1 MKNEEPKSLKLET
14 LIQEHFDN
22 LTKSEKRIATFLLQK
37 PEEAAFLSVSELAA
51 QLDLSEATAVRFA
64 QTLGFNGYP
73 DLREALQA
81 SFRHQVTHSTRI
93 KERLNE
99 LRQDGNIFEQLVAS
113 EIDYLTQA
121 LRTVD
126 RAAIGQAVELIK
138 NSERIFIFS
147 LGPSIPLVDLLQ
159 VRLTRFGRQVITMTT
174 TGREI
179 LEPLLLLT
187 NRDVVFTIAFFTAT
201 PTLKFVLDYA
211 QKVECPSIL
220 LTDTLEPVVG
230 DKARVVLA
238 ARRGP
243 VSSFHSLT
251 VPMTIINAI
260 LLTLAQTDQERT
272 LSHLDLLDELRRSY
286 NFPSGEK

>member
-1 MKNEEPKSLKLET
+1 MDNEELKKPKLEV
-14 LIQEHFDN
+14 LIQERFDN

-73 DLREALQA
+73 ELREALQD
-81 SFRHQVTHSTRI
+81 SFRHQVTHSARI
-93 KERLNE
+93 KERLSE
-99 LRQDGNIFEQLVAS
+99 LRQDGSIFEQLVAS
-113 EIDYLTQA
+113 EINYLTQA
-121 LRTVD
+121 LRTID
-126 RAAIGQAVELIK
+126 RAAITQAVELLQ
-138 NSERIFIFS
+138 NSERIFVFS
-147 LGPSIPLVDLLQ
+147 LGPSIPLVDLLAI
-159 VRLTRFGRQVITMTT
+159 RLTRFGRQVITMTT
-174 TGREI
+174 TGREV
-179 LEPLLLLT
+179 LEPLLLLN
-187 NRDVVFTIAFFTAT
+187 NRDVLLAIAFFSAT

-211 QKVECPSIL
+211 QRVECPVIL

-260 LLTLAQTDQERT
+260 LLTLAQTDQDRT
-272 LSHLDLLDELRRSY
+272 LSSLDRLDELRRSY
-286 NFPSGEK
+286 PF

>member
-1 MKNEEPKSLKLET
+1 MDNEELKKPTLEV
-14 LIQEHFDN
+14 LIQERFDN

-37 PEEAAFLSVSELAA
+37 PEEAAFLSVSELAV

-73 DLREALQA
+73 ELREALQD
-81 SFRHQVTHSTRI
+81 SFRHQVTHSARI
-93 KERLNE
+93 KERLSE
-99 LRQDGNIFEQLVAS
+99 LRQDGSIFEQLVAS
-113 EIDYLTQA
+113 EINYLTQA
-121 LRTVD
+121 LRTID
-126 RAAIGQAVELIK
+126 RAAISQAVELIQ
-138 NSERIFIFS
+138 NSERIFVFS
-147 LGPSIPLVDLLQ
+147 LGPSIPLVDLLTI
-159 VRLTRFGRQVITMTT
+159 RLTRFGRQVVTMTT

-179 LEPLLLLT
+179 LEPLLLLN
-187 NRDVVFTIAFFTAT
+187 NRDILLAIAFFSVT

-211 QKVECPSIL
+211 QRVECPAIL

-260 LLTLAQTDQERT
+260 LLTLAQTDQDRT
-272 LSHLDLLDELRRSY
+272 LSSLDRLDELRRSY
-286 NFPSGEK
+286 PF

>member
-1 MKNEEPKSLKLET
+1 MGNEELKKPKLEG
-14 LIQEHFDN
+14 LIQERFDN

-73 DLREALQA
+73 ELREALQD
-81 SFRHQVTHSTRI
+81 SFRHQVTHSARI
-93 KERLNE
+93 KERLSE
-99 LRQDGNIFEQLVAS
+99 LRQNGSIFEQLVAS
-113 EIDYLTQA
+113 EINYLTQA
-121 LRTVD
+121 LRTID
-126 RAAIGQAVELIK
+126 RAAITQAVELLQ
-138 NSERIFIFS
+138 NSERIFVFS
-147 LGPSIPLVDLLQ
+147 LGPSIPLVDLLAI
-159 VRLTRFGRQVITMTT
+159 RLTRFGRQVITMTT
-174 TGREI
+174 TGREV
-179 LEPLLLLT
+179 LEPLLLLN
-187 NRDVVFTIAFFTAT
+187 NRDVLLAIAFFSAT

-211 QKVECPSIL
+211 QRVECPVIL

-230 DKARVVLA
+230 DKAKVVLA

-260 LLTLAQTDQERT
+260 LLTLAQTDQDRT
-272 LSHLDLLDELRRSY
+272 LSSLDRLDELRRSY
-286 NFPSGEK
+286 PF

>member
-1 MKNEEPKSLKLET
+1 MGNEELKKPKLEG
-14 LIQEHFDN
+14 LIQERFDN

-73 DLREALQA
+73 ELREALQD
-81 SFRHQVTHSTRI
+81 SFRHQVTHSARI
-93 KERLNE
+93 KERLSE
-99 LRQDGNIFEQLVAS
+99 LRQDGSIFEQLVAS
-113 EIDYLTQA
+113 EINYLTQA
-121 LRTVD
+121 LRTID
-126 RAAIGQAVELIK
+126 RTAITQAVELLQ
-138 NSERIFIFS
+138 NSERIFVFS
-147 LGPSIPLVDLLQ
+147 LGPSIPLVDLLAI
-159 VRLTRFGRQVITMTT
+159 RLTRFGRQVITMTT
-174 TGREI
+174 TGREV
-179 LEPLLLLT
+179 LEPLLLLN
-187 NRDVVFTIAFFTAT
+187 NRDVLLAIAFFSAT

-211 QKVECPSIL
+211 QRVECPVIL

-230 DKARVVLA
+230 DKAKVVLA

-260 LLTLAQTDQERT
+260 LLTLAQTDQDRT
-272 LSHLDLLDELRRSY
+272 LSSLDRLDELRRSY
-286 NFPSGEK
+286 PF

>member
-1 MKNEEPKSLKLET
+1 MGNEELKKPKLEG
-14 LIQEHFDN
+14 LIQERFDN

-73 DLREALQA
+73 ELREALQD
-81 SFRHQVTHSTRI
+81 SFRHQVTHSARI
-93 KERLNE
+93 KERLSE
-99 LRQDGNIFEQLVAS
+99 LRQNGSIFEQLVAS
-113 EIDYLTQA
+113 EINYLTQA
-121 LRTVD
+121 LRTID
-126 RAAIGQAVELIK
+126 RTAITQAVELLQ
-138 NSERIFIFS
+138 NSERIFVFS
-147 LGPSIPLVDLLQ
+147 LGPSIPLVDLLAI
-159 VRLTRFGRQVITMTT
+159 RLTRFGRQVITMTT

-179 LEPLLLLT
+179 LEPLLLLN
-187 NRDVVFTIAFFTAT
+187 NRDVLLAIAFFSAT

-211 QKVECPSIL
+211 QRVECPVIL

-260 LLTLAQTDQERT
+260 LLTLAQTDQDRT
-272 LSHLDLLDELRRSY
+272 LSSLDRLDELRRSY
-286 NFPSGEK
+286 PF

>member
-1 MKNEEPKSLKLET
+1 MDNEKLKLEV
-14 LIQEHFDN
+14 LIQERFDN

-64 QTLGFNGYP
+64 QALGFNGYP
-73 DLREALQA
+73 ELRDALQD

-93 KERLNE
+93 KERLSE
-99 LRQDGNIFEQLVAS
+99 LRQHGNIFEQLVAS
-113 EIDYLTQA
+113 EINYLTQA

-126 RAAIGQAVELIK
+126 RAAITQAVELLQ

-147 LGPSIPLVDLLQ
+147 LGPSIPLVDLLA
-159 VRLTRFGRQVITMTT
+159 VRLTRFGRQVVTMTT

-179 LEPLLLLT
+179 LEPLLLLN
-187 NRDVVFTIAFFTAT
+187 NRDVLFAIAFFAAT

-211 QKVECPSIL
+211 QKVECPAIL

-230 DKARVVLA
+230 EKARVVLA

-251 VPMTIINAI
+251 VPMTLINAI

-272 LSHLDLLDELRRSY
+272 LSSLDHLDELRRSY
-286 NFPSGEK
+286 PYESTAADH